1 MVERLSKNFGKR
13 STVAVLIRRW
23 GLQKVTLSCFGFD
36 LFTAMLEI
44 EELGLNGVL
53 FVAWLPN
60 QGKSM

>member
-36 LFTAMLEI
+36 LFIVMFEM
-44 EELGLNGVL
+44 EELGLNDV
-53 FVAWLPN
+53 FAA
-60 QGKSM
+60 